1 MFILMMRFN
10 INTFFS
16 KDFEKFLMFSFI
28 HSKQG
33 NMLKQLRIRNFS
45 SFFTLALIND
55 KVSFFIQKTKQFFQ
69 IIQSSVIIIDIG
81 IDNNNIVIWIKGI
94 WLDFVLK
101 VSVVNVIKIKL
112 VVNLHFRDP
121 DHFVILVIH
130 NCEIWCCGIWRWV
143 DFFKIDAQSG
153 WWLFDKFAVLII
165 AQWSDQGSWCWESCT
180 YLSNVTPNA
189 TNSTSWVSTTT
200 FIQLKLFTF

>member
-1 MFILMMRFN
+1 M
-10 INTFFS
+10 
-16 KDFEKFLMFSFI
+16 
-28 HSKQG
+28 
-33 NMLKQLRIRNFS
+33 
-45 SFFTLALIND
+45 
-55 KVSFFIQKTKQFFQ
+55 
-69 IIQSSVIIIDIG
+69 
-81 IDNNNIVIWIKGI
+81 IWIKSIGF
-94 WLDFVLK
+94 DFVLK
-101 VSVVNVIKIKL
+101 VSVVNIIKIKL
-112 VVNLHFRDP
+112 VVNLHFRNTN
-121 DHFVILVIH
+121 HFVILVIH

-200 FIQLKLFTF
+200 FIQLKLFTLQRSVLCVNSWCSNNDDFSFCLLLFVVVLFFK